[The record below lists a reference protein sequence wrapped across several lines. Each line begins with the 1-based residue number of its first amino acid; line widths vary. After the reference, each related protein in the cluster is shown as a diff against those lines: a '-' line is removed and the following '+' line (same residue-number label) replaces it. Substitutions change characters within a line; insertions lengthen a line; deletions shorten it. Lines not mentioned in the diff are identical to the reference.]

1 ARERKSDPQRN
12 GRRGVAEVMNRVRQ
26 QRDAAGKP
34 DDDDLK
40 QGGAEQPDERPLD
53 RPDAARRGEYGRIN
67 GAMRMT
73 VSAARMAVRVG
84 GAVIMRISMPMSA
97 LTRFSV
103 FMHRGA
109 FLRLKIYL
117 CLRFVRVRRGP
128 RGVEFLQFEL

>member
-1 ARERKSDPQRN
+1 
-12 GRRGVAEVMNRVRQ
+12 VW
-26 QRDAAGKP
+26 
-34 DDDDLK
+34 
-40 QGGAEQPDERPLD
+40 
-53 RPDAARRGEYGRIN
+53 
-67 GAMRMT
+67 
-73 VSAARMAVRVG
+73 
-84 GAVIMRISMPMSA
+84 GAVIMRIAMPMSA